1 MKKAIISI
9 AIVIVLLVGALLA
22 IPIFFKKNLLEVAKN
37 TLNNQLNAKVEFG
50 DIKLSL
56 FRNFPQATLEFEDVT
71 VKGKGEFQND
81 TLLSVAYVSTK
92 MDLSSL
98 FRKSE
103 RSIEEIILEKPQ
115 LKLIVSKSGKA
126 NWDVAPEQQATSK
139 MSESTGSGSDEFQL
153 QLANIEI
160 RNADL
165 IYDDKL
171 AQMIVELTDVNFD
184 ISGNMYGNST
194 QLKTKGKAKDFS
206 FKYGDVSYISN
217 TSLDI
222 STLLDVD
229 FERMK
234 FTIAE
239 NELFVNRL
247 PLELSGSFEMPTDTT
262 FVDLQLKTKE
272 SDFENFLA
280 LVPPVYEPYLKDIKT
295 SGSAT
300 ISGNIS
306 GFYFDEN
313 YPKFTFK
320 VQIADGRFQYAD
332 MPEDIN
338 HIQANVL
345 LAKPQGD
352 LDLIVI
358 TVNEAHAEI
367 KNNPVDLSLKVKTPV
382 SDPYFDGVLVGKI
395 NLNHLKDALP
405 LDSVNL
411 SGIIDANL
419 FAKGKYSD
427 IEAEAYDKIKSD
439 GVVLLNNFRY
449 ESPDFTQPIIVSDGK
464 LDFSPESIDLRKFN
478 VIVGQSNFQLFGKV
492 SNYMNYFLKDG
503 LLTGNLQL
511 NSSQINLNELLR
523 LQVIS
528 ESGRVVTP
536 VAKTSGS
543 GAEVDDE
550 VLAFDIPANID
561 ISFNSNIQ
569 NAVFDKLLISNIKGS
584 IRAVDEKLL
593 LNNLNMN
600 MLDGE
605 LKMNGSYKNSAQN
618 QPMFDF
624 NFDIVSVDIPSMYN
638 TVSGVKSIMPAA
650 GNSTGKLS
658 SQLGMK
664 GRLSPQ
670 LKLIPSSANGTG
682 TLSTKD
688 LEIKDSPVFNQL
700 GGILKKEKLK
710 EVGIDDFI
718 AHFTVE
724 NGNLILKPFTTKVIG
739 QETKVEGSL
748 NAESLLNMR
757 MDFNVEREMFGPDI
771 QNVLA
776 IIPGNKKITKLPAGV
791 VISGLVGD
799 PKVSMDLSATK
810 KAVADA
816 TKDDIKKSLDQLG
829 KGLQKFFK

>member
-50 DIKLSL
+50 DLKLSL

-115 LKLIVSKSGKA
+115 LKLIVSESGKA
-126 NWDVAPEQQATSK
+126 NWDVAPEQQATSEIP
-139 MSESTGSGSDEFQL
+139 ESSGSGSDEFQL

-171 AQMIVELTDVNFD
+171 AQMTVELSDVNFN

-229 FERMK
+229 FEKMK

-247 PLELSGSFEMPTDTT
+247 PLELSGSFEMPSDTT
-262 FVDLQLKTKE
+262 FVDLQLVTKE

-332 MPEDIN
+332 MPQDIN

-382 SDPYFDGVLVGKI
+382 SDPYFDGVLVGTI

-411 SGIIDANL
+411 SGVIDANL

-427 IEAEAYDKIKSD
+427 IEAEAYDKIQSD

-449 ESPDFTQPIIVSDGK
+449 ESPEFTQPIIVSDGK

-478 VIVGQSNFQLFGKV
+478 VKVGQSDFQLFGKV

-511 NSSQINLNELLR
+511 NSTQINLNELLR
-523 LQVIS
+523 LQVIT
-528 ESGRVVTP
+528 TP
-536 VAKTSGS
+536 VAKKSGS
-543 GAEVDDE
+543 GAKVDDD

-561 ISFNSNIQ
+561 FSFDSNIE

-618 QPMFDF
+618 QPNFDF
-624 NFDIVSVDIPSMYN
+624 NFNIVSVDIPSMYN

-650 GNSTGKLS
+650 GNSTGTLS
-658 SQLGMK
+658 SQFGMK
-664 GRLSPQ
+664 GRLDSQ
-670 LKLIPSSANGTG
+670 LKLIPSTANGTG
-682 TLSTKD
+682 LLSTNN
-688 LEIKDSPVFNQL
+688 LEIIDSPVFKQL

-710 EVGIDDFI
+710 EVRIDDFI

-748 NAESLLNMR
+748 NVENLLNMR
-757 MDFNVEREMFGPDI
+757 LDFNVEREMFGPDI
-771 QNVLA
+771 QNILA
-776 IIPGNKKITKLPAGV
+776 IIPGNKNITVLPAGV
-791 VISGLVGD
+791 EIKGPVGE
-799 PKVSMDLSATK
+799 PKVSMDLSAAK
-810 KAVADA
+810 KTVADA